1 MKLLWWMTTA
11 QTALRKSAKTC
22 KRSSTQR
29 GEIVSYVFFCQYSCG
44 SQQFVRSSSPV
55 PRSLDWVRR
64 FLVGFHKKRLT
75 ITTQGPPT
83 CMAWNT
89 HAVNLSFWWMLTCL
103 MMYASFVFLL
113 NFDGVTL
120 IFFIQPKFIPTMI
133 RKQLETDG
141 GFDIVTGTRYVKG
154 GGVEGWDLRRKLTS
168 RVANYL
174 ADFLLGL
181 RVSDLTGSFRW
192 V

>member
-1 MKLLWWMTTA
+1 
-11 QTALRKSAKTC
+11 
-22 KRSSTQR
+22 
-29 GEIVSYVFFCQYSCG
+29 
-44 SQQFVRSSSPV
+44 
-55 PRSLDWVRR
+55 
-64 FLVGFHKKRLT
+64 
-75 ITTQGPPT
+75 
-83 CMAWNT
+83 
-89 HAVNLSFWWMLTCL
+89 

-141 GFDIVTGTRYVKG
+141 GFDIVTGTRYVKD
-154 GGVEGWDLRRKLTS
+154 GGVEGWSLRRKLTS

-181 RVSDLTGSFRW
+181 RVSDLTGSFR
-192 V
+192 